1 MLQAI
6 SITVREGFE
15 AALVIGI
22 MLTYAAKTGR
32 GYLKRP
38 IAVGVFSAVLLSVSV
53 AFALDAIGIDAE
65 NAAVEGVLYLAAAAF
80 VLSMVIWMW
89 RSSGDIR
96 RNVAQGLD
104 RASAKSSGGSLAVAA
119 VAFFMV
125 AREGIE
131 TVLFTAAN
139 SLDQGLVATLVG
151 GAIGLG
157 IAVGLGAAI
166 YYGAAKID
174 LKLFF
179 AATSIA
185 LLLLATR
192 FLGIGILELGDA
204 GVIALPAVV
213 DSGLELLEKGA
224 LSTII
229 SLAVVA
235 LPIGAI
241 GWSLVNQRRVRP
253 AL

>member
-1 MLQAI
+1 MLQAL

-32 GYLKRP
+32 AYLKRP
-38 IAVGVFSAVLLSVSV
+38 IAVGVFSAVLLSLGA
-53 AFALDAIGIDAE
+53 AFALNAIGIDAE
-65 NAAVEGVLYLAAAAF
+65 NAAVEGVLYLIAAAF
-80 VLSMVIWMW
+80 VLSMVVWMW
-89 RSSGDIR
+89 RTSADIR
-96 RNVAQGLD
+96 RNVVAGID
-104 RASAKSSGGSLAVAA
+104 RASTRPSSAGLAVGV

-131 TVLFTAAN
+131 TVLFMAAN
-139 SLDQGLVATLVG
+139 ALDQGLVPTLLG

-192 FLGIGILELGDA
+192 FLGIGILELGEA
-204 GVIALPAVV
+204 GVLALPELAEE
-213 DSGLELLEKGA
+213 GLELLEKGA
-224 LSTII
+224 LASII

-235 LPIGAI
+235 LPVGAI
-241 GWSLVNQRRVRP
+241 GWSLIKHRP
-253 AL
+253 AQPAV